1 MTICDNV
8 CAYSQGRAT
17 TSNEQHV
24 EAAQP
29 NGLDSRM
36 DSVTPPELEAAFG
49 YSAREVDYL
58 CNIGASRSFLYF
70 EIPKA
75 GCSSIKRTLQLLELP
90 SLTVLQANV
99 HDKAVSPLEGP
110 LSSGMSFAEI
120 FQSQR
125 LFRFALVRNPY
136 CRALSCYLDKIV
148 AESTERQWHQHLLGF
163 EQEEP
168 ISFRKFLLA
177 IHQIDDRSR
186 DMHWRSQAGL
196 INDRRIHYHYLGA
209 FEHFR
214 RDLSYALEQIGCD
227 QAAEMLQDVRAHRT
241 DAAGRLQEFFGDAE
255 LTLVQQ
261 IYRVDFLRY
270 GYSLELPHTSNP

>member
-1 MTICDNV
+1 MNMKPHDRT
-8 CAYSQGRAT
+8 G
-17 TSNEQHV
+17 
-24 EAAQP
+24 
-29 NGLDSRM
+29 GGGSRM
-36 DSVTPPELEAAFG
+36 HSVTPLELEAAFG
-49 YSAREVDYL
+49 YPAREVDYL
-58 CNIGASRSFLYF
+58 CNIGSSRSFLYF

-90 SLTVLQANV
+90 SQTVPPLDV
-99 HDKAVSPLEGP
+99 HDKALSPLKGP
-110 LSSGMSFAEI
+110 LSSGMSFAQI
-120 FQSQR
+120 FQSPR

-148 AESTERQWHQHLLGF
+148 AETTERQWHQRLLGF

-168 ISFRKFLLA
+168 ISFRKFLQA

-196 INDRRIHYHYLGA
+196 INDRRIDYHYLGG

-227 QAAEMLQDVRAHRT
+227 WAAEMLQDLRAHRT
-241 DAAGRLQEFFGDAE
+241 DAAARLQEFFGDAE
-255 LTLVQQ
+255 VTLVQR
-261 IYRVDFLRY
+261 IYRVDFVRY
-270 GYSLELPHTSNP
+270 GYSFELPHPSSP